1 MLLFFRQCW
10 HPPKIK
16 QQPIESQFV
25 DILRHSQIQLIDD
38 SIKSCFNQE
47 VKMEYRKTNWYHNPW
62 EWRRLLDE
70 ERIIYYINKLGVL
83 IAKSYRLMQW

>member
-25 DILRHSQIQLIDD
+25 DKLLHSQIQLRDD
-38 SIKSCFNQE
+38 YAKSYFNQE
-47 VKMEYRKTNWYHNPW
+47 VKMEYRKTNWYHDSWVWPQ
-62 EWRRLLDE
+62 LLDE